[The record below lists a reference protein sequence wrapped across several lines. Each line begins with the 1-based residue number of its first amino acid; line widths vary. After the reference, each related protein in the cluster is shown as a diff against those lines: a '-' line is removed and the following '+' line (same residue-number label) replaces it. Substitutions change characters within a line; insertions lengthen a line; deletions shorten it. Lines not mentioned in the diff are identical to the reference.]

1 MTDPEPTATPG
12 TPGTPIPPG
21 AGGLASA
28 GDLAGAGGPV
38 SAAVP
43 ASAAAPAP
51 TSPAVRASRTR
62 SLPTPGAKRASV
74 IGAGSFGTALAVL
87 LARGGL
93 RTTLQARTAEQATD
107 LERERENRVYL
118 PGVELPTQLRIEPTS
133 AGVARADY
141 VFLAVPSS
149 GLDEVIAM
157 LDEAGLGK
165 RAAVVSVAKGLVPP
179 EGLPPTM
186 VLSARFGA
194 NRVACL
200 GGPAHAQEMV
210 HEGAGLVAAS
220 SEEELAR
227 ALAQVFT
234 RAGVVC
240 EQSNDPLGVEL
251 AGAAKNAAALAAGAT
266 EAQGLN
272 AAGAAAGHI
281 FAEVWRYAEGLG
293 ARPES
298 MIGLAGAGDL
308 VATALARNS
317 RNRRAGE
324 LLAGGVPAAEI
335 PARIG
340 QAVEALESVPLL
352 ARALEA
358 AGVGAPVTS
367 ALGRLI
373 SGELPLDEWVAL
385 VRATVPPP
393 ALWRRRP
400 QPGFWRRTWRW
411 ARGK

>member
-1 MTDPEPTATPG
+1 
-12 TPGTPIPPG
+12 
-21 AGGLASA
+21 
-28 GDLAGAGGPV
+28 
-38 SAAVP
+38 
-43 ASAAAPAP
+43 
-51 TSPAVRASRTR
+51 
-62 SLPTPGAKRASV
+62 LPTPGARRATV

-93 RTTLQARTAEQATD
+93 RTTLQTRTPEQAT
-107 LERERENRVYL
+107 LIEHARENSRYL
-118 PGVELPTQLRIEPTS
+118 PGVELPTGLRIEPAST
-133 AGVARADY
+133 GVARADY
-141 VFLAVPSS
+141 VFLAVPSR
-149 GLDEVIAM
+149 GLGEVINA
-157 LDEAGLGK
+157 LGAAGLG
-165 RAAVVSVAKGLVPP
+165 RRTAVVSVAKGLVPP
-179 EGLPPTM
+179 EGVPPTR

-194 NRVACL
+194 DRVACV

-210 HEGAGLVAAS
+210 HAGAALVAAS
-220 SEEELAR
+220 SDEELAH

-240 EQSNDPLGVEL
+240 EQSDDPVGVEL

-281 FAEVWRYAEGLG
+281 FAEVWRYAEGIG

-308 VATALARNS
+308 VATALARES

-324 LLAGGVPAAEI
+324 LLAAGVPASEI
-335 PARIG
+335 PERIG

-352 ARALEA
+352 AHALEQ
-358 AGVGAPVTS
+358 AGVGAPVTG

-373 SGELPLDEWVAL
+373 SGELPLDDWVAL

-400 QPGFWRRTWRW
+400 TPGFWRRAWRRLSGD
-411 ARGK
+411 ARS

>member
-1 MTDPEPTATPG
+1 VRRAT
-12 TPGTPIPPG
+12 
-21 AGGLASA
+21 
-28 GDLAGAGGPV
+28 
-38 SAAVP
+38 
-43 ASAAAPAP
+43 
-51 TSPAVRASRTR
+51 
-62 SLPTPGAKRASV
+62 V

-93 RTTLQARTAEQATD
+93 RTTLQTRTPEQATTI
-107 LERERENRVYL
+107 EEQRENREYL
-118 PGVELPTQLRIEPTS
+118 PGVALPSGLRIEPAS
-133 AGVARADY
+133 AGAARADY
-141 VFLAVPSS
+141 VFIAVPSRAL
-149 GLDEVIAM
+149 GGAIDALVA
-157 LDEAGLGK
+157 AGVNK
-165 RAAVVSVAKGLVPP
+165 RAAIVSVAKGLVPP

-194 NRVACL
+194 GRVACL

-210 HEGAGLVAAS
+210 HAGAALVAAAV
-220 SEEELAR
+220 EEDLA
-227 ALAQVFT
+227 AAIAQMFT
-234 RAGVVC
+234 RAGIVC
-240 EQSNDPLGVEL
+240 EQSDDPVGVEL

-281 FAEVWRYAEGLG
+281 FAEVWRFAEGLG

-308 VATALARNS
+308 VATALAKES

-324 LLAGGVPAAEI
+324 LLAAGVPAAEI
-335 PARIG
+335 PGQIG

-358 AGVGAPVTS
+358 ADVGAPVTG

-400 QPGFWRRTWRW
+400 QPGFWRRAWRRL
-411 ARGK
+411 AGRR

>member
-1 MTDPEPTATPG
+1 MTELEPTASPG
-12 TPGTPIPPG
+12 
-21 AGGLASA
+21 
-28 GDLAGAGGPV
+28 
-38 SAAVP
+38 
-43 ASAAAPAP
+43 APAP
-51 TSPAVRASRTR
+51 RAEPTASPGAPAPRAEPTASPGARAPRAEPTASPGARAPRAR
-62 SLPTPGAKRASV
+62 SLTAPGARRATV

-93 RTTLQARTAEQATD
+93 RTTLQTRTAEQAALID
-107 LERERENRVYL
+107 RQRENREYL
-118 PGVELPTQLRIEPTS
+118 PGVQLPSQLRIEPAS

-141 VFLAVPSS
+141 VFLAVPSRGLGEVIEQLSAS
-149 GLDEVIAM
+149 GLGA
-157 LDEAGLGK
+157 
-165 RAAVVSVAKGLVPP
+165 RTAVVSVAKGLVPP
-179 EGLPPTM
+179 RGLPPTV
-186 VLSARFGA
+186 VLRESFGPA
-194 NRVACL
+194 RVACL

-210 HEGAGLVAAS
+210 HAGAALVAACA
-220 SEEELAR
+220 EEDLAR

-240 EQSNDPLGVEL
+240 EQSDDPVGVEL

-308 VATALARNS
+308 VATALAKES

-324 LLAGGVPAAEI
+324 LLAAGVPAAEI

-340 QAVEALESVPLL
+340 QAVESLESVPLL
-352 ARALEA
+352 AQALES

-373 SGELPLDEWVAL
+373 SGELPLDDWVAL

-400 QPGFWRRTWRW
+400 QPGFWRRAWRRLS
-411 ARGK
+411 RGA

>member
-1 MTDPEPTATPG
+1 MTEPEPTPS
-12 TPGTPIPPG
+12 PG
-21 AGGLASA
+21 AR
-28 GDLAGAGGPV
+28 
-38 SAAVP
+38 
-43 ASAAAPAP
+43 
-51 TSPAVRASRTR
+51 TSRAR
-62 SLPTPGAKRASV
+62 SLPAPGVRRATV

-93 RTTLQARTAEQATD
+93 RTTLQTRTAEQAATID
-107 LERERENRVYL
+107 RERENRRYL
-118 PGVELPTQLRIEPTS
+118 PGVELPPQLRIEPSS

-141 VFLAVPSS
+141 VFLAVPSQ
-149 GLDEVIAM
+149 GLGEVIERLGAG
-157 LDEAGLGK
+157 GLG
-165 RAAVVSVAKGLVPP
+165 RRTAVVSVAKGLVPP
-179 EGLPPTM
+179 EGLPPTR
-186 VLSARFGA
+186 VLSAHFGPE
-194 NRVACL
+194 RVACV

-210 HEGAGLVAAS
+210 HAGAGLVAACA
-220 SEEELAR
+220 EEELAR

-240 EQSNDPLGVEL
+240 ELSNDPVGVEL

-308 VATALARNS
+308 VATALARES

-324 LLAGGVPAAEI
+324 LLAEGVPAAEI

-352 ARALEA
+352 ARALES
-358 AGVGAPVTS
+358 AGVAAPVTS

-373 SGELPLDEWVAL
+373 AGELPLDDWVAL

-400 QPGFWRRTWRW
+400 PPGFWRRVWR
-411 ARGK
+411 RLSGR